1 MAFAMI
7 SCFVYKINW
16 GVRRNLDSLAFS
28 WEQRKLGEVLISLQN
43 NTLSRADLSSEEGIA
58 KNIHYGDIL
67 VKFGE
72 VIDVKTES
80 LPMIGDETVIAK
92 YKSSFLQNGD
102 VIVADTA
109 EDETVGKCTEIAGL
123 SDEIVIS
130 GLHTIPYRPLQKY
143 APGYLGYYMNSPS
156 YHNQL
161 LPLMQG
167 IKVTSISKTA
177 LQNTDILYPKSATE
191 QAAIGRYFRN
201 LDNLITLHQREYEK
215 LHNIKKSMLEKM
227 FPKNGS
233 NVPEIRF
240 KGFTEAWEQRKLG
253 EIGSVSMCRRIFK
266 EQTSE
271 TGDIPFYKIGTFGA
285 DPDAFISRE
294 LFEKYKSKYPYPQKG
309 DILIS
314 ASGSIGRTVEFAGNN
329 EYFQD
334 SNIVWLNH
342 DERLSNPF
350 LKCFYSVVKWAGIE
364 GSTIKRL
371 YNDNILN
378 TVICMPSVPEQKRIG
393 LFFENLDHLITLH
406 QRKHY
411 LILEDIMLN
420 NINKM
425 DLFYDYY
432 AQWIT
437 VYKEGAIRKVT
448 MDKYLLTQSWIKQLA
463 PELRVCELSRITYQ
477 KLLNDYAKSHER
489 QTTMDFHHQLKGAVL
504 DAVDEGLIER
514 DPTRKAI
521 IKGKKPRH
529 KKIKYL
535 NQFEL
540 HKLLSNLDLGQE
552 INWDWFILLVA
563 KTGMRFSEALAI
575 TPKDFDFSKQSLSIN
590 KTWDYKG
597 EGGFMPTKNQSS
609 IRKIQIDWQ
618 LIIQF
623 STLVKD
629 LPEDEPIFVSGKV
642 YNSTVN
648 DILERHCKKAE
659 IPVISIHGLRHTHAS
674 LLLFAG
680 VSIASVAQRLGHSS
694 MTTTQKTYLHIIQ
707 ELENKDVDLVMR
719 SLSSLN

>member
-1 MAFAMI
+1 MTKKSSTPAIRFKG
-7 SCFVYKINW
+7 FT
-16 GVRRNLDSLAFS
+16 DT
-28 WEQRKLGEVLISLQN
+28 WEQRKFDEVFDCTVPN
-43 NTLSRADLSSEEGIA
+43 NTLSRAELSYDEGTVL
-58 KNIHYGDIL
+58 NVHYGDVLIKYGSVL
-67 VKFGE
+67 
-72 VIDVKTES
+72 DVQKDNIPRIPHRCREDFNGA
-80 LPMIGDETVIAK
+80 L
-92 YKSSFLQNGD
+92 LQDGD
-102 VIVADTA
+102 VIIADTA
-109 EDETVGKCTEIAGL
+109 EDETTGKACEIGNLQGSA
-123 SDEIVIS
+123 IVS
-130 GLHTIPYRPLQKY
+130 GLHTMVCRPRNRMAL
-143 APGYLGYYMNSPS
+143 GYLGYYLNSNA
-156 YHNQL
+156 YHHQL

-167 IKVTSISKTA
+167 IKVLSLSRSNIQKTSVS
-177 LQNTDILYPKSATE
+177 YPIAVKE
-191 QAAIGRYFRN
+191 QQLIAYYFSQ
-201 LDNLITLHQREYEK
+201 LDNLITLHQR
-215 LHNIKKSMLEKM
+215 
-227 FPKNGS
+227 
-233 NVPEIRF
+233 
-240 KGFTEAWEQRKLG
+240 
-253 EIGSVSMCRRIFK
+253 
-266 EQTSE
+266 
-271 TGDIPFYKIGTFGA
+271 
-285 DPDAFISRE
+285 
-294 LFEKYKSKYPYPQKG
+294 
-309 DILIS
+309 
-314 ASGSIGRTVEFAGNN
+314 
-329 EYFQD
+329 
-334 SNIVWLNH
+334 
-342 DERLSNPF
+342 
-350 LKCFYSVVKWAGIE
+350 
-364 GSTIKRL
+364 
-371 YNDNILN
+371 
-378 TVICMPSVPEQKRIG
+378 
-393 LFFENLDHLITLH
+393 
-406 QRKHY
+406 KHF

-609 IRKIQIDWQ
+609 VRKIQIDWQ

>member
-28 WEQRKLGEVLISLQN
+28 
-43 NTLSRADLSSEEGIA
+43 
-58 KNIHYGDIL
+58 
-67 VKFGE
+67 
-72 VIDVKTES
+72 
-80 LPMIGDETVIAK
+80 
-92 YKSSFLQNGD
+92 
-102 VIVADTA
+102 
-109 EDETVGKCTEIAGL
+109 
-123 SDEIVIS
+123 
-130 GLHTIPYRPLQKY
+130 
-143 APGYLGYYMNSPS
+143 
-156 YHNQL
+156 
-161 LPLMQG
+161 
-167 IKVTSISKTA
+167 
-177 LQNTDILYPKSATE
+177 
-191 QAAIGRYFRN
+191 
-201 LDNLITLHQREYEK
+201 
-215 LHNIKKSMLEKM
+215 
-227 FPKNGS
+227 
-233 NVPEIRF
+233 
-240 KGFTEAWEQRKLG
+240 WEQRKLG

-294 LFEKYKSKYPYPQKG
+294 LFEEYKSKYPYPQKG

>member
-1 MAFAMI
+1 MAFIANEGVAPKGERYDRSALVTDTVNKLYKKTEKGDFIYSSNNLETGSIGLNKYGKACISPVYSIFEPTGIADSDFLGRRLVRKDFINAMVKWRQGVI
-7 SCFVYKINW
+7 YGQWRIHESDFLKIEIT
-16 GVRRNLDSLAFS
+16 VPSVE
-28 WEQRKLGEVLISLQN
+28 EQRK
-43 NTLSRADLSSEEGIA
+43 
-58 KNIHYGDIL
+58 
-67 VKFGE
+67 
-72 VIDVKTES
+72 
-80 LPMIGDETVIAK
+80 IGA
-92 YKSSFLQNGD
+92 
-102 VIVADTA
+102 
-109 EDETVGKCTEIAGL
+109 
-123 SDEIVIS
+123 
-130 GLHTIPYRPLQKY
+130 
-143 APGYLGYYMNSPS
+143 YLD
-156 YHNQL
+156 QL
-161 LPLMQG
+161 D
-167 IKVTSISKTA
+167 K
-177 LQNTDILYPKSATE
+177 
-191 QAAIGRYFRN
+191 
-201 LDNLITLHQREYEK
+201 
-215 LHNIKKSMLEKM
+215 
-227 FPKNGS
+227 
-233 NVPEIRF
+233 
-240 KGFTEAWEQRKLG
+240 
-253 EIGSVSMCRRIFK
+253 
-266 EQTSE
+266 
-271 TGDIPFYKIGTFGA
+271 
-285 DPDAFISRE
+285 
-294 LFEKYKSKYPYPQKG
+294 
-309 DILIS
+309 
-314 ASGSIGRTVEFAGNN
+314 
-329 EYFQD
+329 
-334 SNIVWLNH
+334 
-342 DERLSNPF
+342 
-350 LKCFYSVVKWAGIE
+350 
-364 GSTIKRL
+364 
-371 YNDNILN
+371 
-378 TVICMPSVPEQKRIG
+378 
-393 LFFENLDHLITLH
+393 LITLH
-406 QRKHY
+406 QRKHF

-420 NINKM
+420 NINKT

-609 IRKIQIDWQ
+609 VRKIQIDWQ

-659 IPVISIHGLRHTHAS
+659 IPVISVHGLRHTHAS